1 VAWPL
6 IIDQT
11 AIALPHWPRDQR
23 WWDQFVPLWSTAVVR
38 ADGTVAIDVNDRQA
52 DGTRIELD
60 PATRRRRR
68 KALFGWLTST
78 LPEAFPQICGPVTRD
93 DRGRVTPVTWTT
105 TGKIENNGT
114 ATPAPT
120 CLPDASGPSQAPV
133 TVPPTA

>member
-1 VAWPL
+1 MRRTTPVTRAGAKTNAAWPL

-52 DGTRIELD
+52 GGTRIELD

-78 LPEAFPQICGPVTRD
+78 LPEAFPQICGPATRD
-93 DRGRVTPVTWTT
+93 DRGRVTPVR
-105 TGKIENNGT
+105 
-114 ATPAPT
+114 
-120 CLPDASGPSQAPV
+120 
-133 TVPPTA
+133 